1 METQSEEGI
10 ELNPNELQD
19 WQEQI
24 LRMNGPYETFD
35 LKPQQQKMIEELLY
49 PSDSNPFWV
58 EEKYKL
64 ILGRVLNLGF
74 YGEGDREALNYAREC
89 YLRGKNWIK

>member
-1 METQSEEGI
+1 METEEQTLSKQR
-10 ELNPNELQD
+10 EALLELQG
-19 WQEQI
+19 WQEEI
-24 LRMNGPYETFD
+24 LRMELDTFE
-35 LKPQQQKMIEELLY
+35 LKPQQQRMIEELLF

-74 YGEGDREALNYAREC
+74 YSEEDREALNFAREC
-89 YLRGKNWIK
+89 YLKGKNWIK

>member
-1 METQSEEGI
+1 METQSE
-10 ELNPNELQD
+10 LQD
-19 WQEQI
+19 WQREI
-24 LRMNGPYETFD
+24 LDMAHSEGFV
-35 LKPQQQKMIEELLY
+35 LKPQQQRMIEELLF

-74 YGEGDREALNYAREC
+74 YNEGDREALNYAREC

>member
-1 METQSEEGI
+1 MEEGS
-10 ELNPNELQD
+10 ELGD
-19 WQEQI
+19 WKEEI
-24 LRMNGPYETFD
+24 LRMYGGLETFD
-35 LKPQQQKMIEELLY
+35 LKPQQQRMIEELLF

-74 YGEGDREALNYAREC
+74 YNEEDREALNYAREC
-89 YLRGKNWIK
+89 YLKGKNWIK

>member
-1 METQSEEGI
+1 MGS
-10 ELNPNELQD
+10 ELQD
-19 WQEQI
+19 WQREI
-24 LRMNGPYETFD
+24 LRMELDTFE
-35 LKPQQQKMIEELLY
+35 LKPQQQRMIEELLF

-74 YGEGDREALNYAREC
+74 YNEEDREALNWAREC
-89 YLRGKNWIK
+89 YLKGKNWIK

>member
-1 METQSEEGI
+1 MEEGS
-10 ELNPNELQD
+10 ELKE
-19 WQEQI
+19 WQEEI
-24 LRMNGPYETFD
+24 LRMELDTFE
-35 LKPQQQKMIEELLY
+35 LKPQQQRMIEELLF

-74 YGEGDREALNYAREC
+74 YNEGDRDALNYAREC
-89 YLRGKNWIK
+89 YLKGKNWIK